1 MQNLLLQTTIEGDP
15 DDWNITRF
23 SRLTEFLSQ
32 LRDQQGQL
40 AFRVTARNRGRRGE
54 PDAILSKLSELEFD
68 QLWLFAVDGGDG
80 LTAADCAGIGRF
92 RQLGG
97 RLLVTRDMDLGGSV
111 CNLDGVGAAHHFHN
125 NNPERNDRRPD
136 NPPSPDI
143 VGPNHRAG
151 ADGDFQRVRP
161 VGHIHPVMR
170 DRHSVTGVIQY
181 LPAHPHD
188 GVVSVPPGEA
198 SARIIVAG
206 QNTSSGRRFNIAV
219 AFERSERGGRAI
231 AQSSF
236 HHFSDCNWDP
246 NTGWPSFGDEPAGA
260 SIARSPEA
268 LRSTRQYVSNV
279 AFWLAG

>member
-1 MQNLLLQTTIEGDP
+1 MQNLLLQTTIEDDP
-15 DDWNITRF
+15 HDWNITRF

-32 LRDQQGQL
+32 LRDRNGQL
-40 AFRVTARNRGRRGE
+40 AFRVAARNRGRRGE
-54 PDAILSKLSELEFD
+54 PDAILSKLPELEFD

-80 LTAADCAGIGRF
+80 LTAADCTGIGRF

-97 RLLVTRDMDLGGSV
+97 RLLVTRDMALGRSV
-111 CNLDGVGAAHHFHN
+111 CNLDGVGAAHHFHGN
-125 NNPERNDRRPD
+125 NAERNDRRPD

-143 VGPNHRAG
+143 VGPDHRSG

-181 LPAHPHD
+181 LPAHPHE
-188 GVVSVPPGEA
+188 GVVGVPPGEA
-198 SARIIVAG
+198 SARVIVVG
-206 QNTSSGRRFNIAV
+206 QNVASGRRFNIAV

-236 HHFSDCNWDP
+236 HHFSDCNGDA
-246 NTGWPSFGDEPAGA
+246 NTGCASFGGEPAGG